1 LGTGGSGVGTG
12 DSGLGTGDA
21 GLGTRDSGL
30 GTRDSGLGTRVSGL
44 GTALV
49 SLGCI
54 SRIPVGQGRCYVV
67 GAEEIAVFRQRD
79 GRLFAT
85 QNRCPHRQ
93 GPLSE
98 GVIGGGQV
106 ICPLHAH
113 RFELND
119 GAGAEPGECLKVYG
133 VEVRKGEIFV
143 RLFDGSETC

>member
-1 LGTGGSGVGTG
+1 MPERTSPLDESG
-12 DSGLGTGDA
+12 
-21 GLGTRDSGL
+21 
-30 GTRDSGLGTRVSGL
+30 
-44 GTALV
+44 
-49 SLGCI
+49 
-54 SRIPVGQGRCYVV
+54 V

-113 RFELND
+113 RFDLKG
-119 GAGAEPGECLKVYG
+119 GAGNEPSECVQVYSVKV
-133 VEVRKGEIFV
+133 VDGEIV
-143 RLFDGSETC
+143 LSL

>member
-1 LGTGGSGVGTG
+1 MA
-12 DSGLGTGDA
+12 D
-21 GLGTRDSGL
+21 
-30 GTRDSGLGTRVSGL
+30 
-44 GTALV
+44 GTATMTV
-49 SLGCI
+49 NLGSI
-54 SRIPVGQGRCYVV
+54 SRIPEGQGRCYVV

-113 RFELND
+113 RFDLKD
-119 GAGAEPGECLKVYG
+119 GGGNEPGECVQVY
-133 VEVRKGEIFV
+133 VVKIVDGEIV
-143 RLFDGSETC
+143 LSL

>member
-1 LGTGGSGVGTG
+1 MA
-12 DSGLGTGDA
+12 D
-21 GLGTRDSGL
+21 
-30 GTRDSGLGTRVSGL
+30 
-44 GTALV
+44 GTAIMTV
-49 SLGCI
+49 SLGSI
-54 SRIPVGQGRCYVV
+54 NRIPEGQGRCYVV

-113 RFELND
+113 RFDLKGGVGN
-119 GAGAEPGECLKVYG
+119 EPGECVQVYAVKV
-133 VEVRKGEIFV
+133 VDGEIV
-143 RLFDGSETC
+143 LSL